1 MSVSTR
7 TAVFKHRNLP
17 LLLLQARECV
27 IGRFRPLL
35 NRHRITEQQW
45 RVVRALTER
54 GPMEPREI
62 VAACCLS
69 SPSLAGVL
77 ARMEDTGLVARKRLA
92 HDQRRR
98 LVSLTPKSRALVAR
112 MAPQVEA
119 IYAEIE
125 GHIGAA
131 FTQSLFSALDG
142 LVGELGGPVGASDE
156 SA

>member
-1 MSVSTR
+1 MTQR
-7 TAVFKHRNLP
+7 AAPFEHRNLP

-35 NRHRITEQQW
+35 NRHGITEQQW

-54 GPMEPREI
+54 GAMEPREI
-62 VAACCLS
+62 VAECCLS
-69 SPSLAGVL
+69 SPSLTGVL
-77 ARMEDTGLVARKRLA
+77 ARMEDTGLVLRKRLA
-92 HDQRRR
+92 HDQRRL

-125 GHIGAA
+125 GRIGVE
-131 FTQSLFSALDG
+131 FTQHLFGALDS
-142 LVGELGGPVGASDE
+142 LVGVLGGPSGAPEE
-156 SA
+156 SP

>member
-1 MSVSTR
+1 MTPR
-7 TAVFKHRNLP
+7 APPFEHRNLP
-17 LLLLQARECV
+17 LLLLRARECV

-35 NRHRITEQQW
+35 NRHGITEQQW

-62 VAACCLS
+62 VAECCLS

-77 ARMEDTGLVARKRLA
+77 ARMEDTGLVSRKRLA
-92 HDQRRR
+92 HDQRRL

-125 GHIGAA
+125 AHIGVE
-131 FTQSLFSALDG
+131 FTQRLFGALDR
-142 LVGELGGPVGASDE
+142 LVGALGGSAGAPGE
-156 SA
+156 SP